1 MRPKTYSVAVYLVAL
16 FIVAEIVMLGGI
28 WWFRQSKVKLETV
41 APAPP
46 ANANTPSLN
55 TKAPEVPIP
64 NLPKP
69 EIDGRLNVVP
79 QNEKIV
85 REVGR
90 LNVDAQNFR
99 QNGDFSLAETAL
111 NQALELDPNN
121 PQTLANMAMLQE
133 AMGNNEKALERW
145 KSIIVLGDSAG
156 KTIQL
161 ARERAAIIQQRVVLE
176 QQARQRE
183 MSLFLLK
190 RQIVIADVTAV
201 PQTVTDSTPEVQV
214 NFAIKRADAKLRID
228 PNKMR
233 IQLYVYD
240 RLADGRFIPAKSIE
254 ADFVEQPAD
263 WSKRDTEILH
273 ARYVLSQDA
282 GGKRIPY
289 GYLLRVYYNNELQD
303 ERADPIELLK
313 IFPSNN
319 SQQSD

>member
-41 APAPP
+41 APTPP
-46 ANANTPSLN
+46 VNANTPSLN
-55 TKAPEVPIP
+55 IKAPEAPIP

-69 EIDGRLNVVP
+69 EIDGRLNVVS

-111 NQALELDPNN
+111 NQAIELDPGS

-133 AMGNNEKALERW
+133 AMGNNEKALEYW
-145 KSIIVLGDSAG
+145 KGITALGVSAG

-161 ARERAAIIQQRVVLE
+161 ARERAVIIQQRVVLE

-190 RQIVIADVTAV
+190 RQIVIADVNA
-201 PQTVTDSTPEVQV
+201 TVTDSTPEVQV
-214 NFAIKRADAKLRID
+214 DFAIKRADAKLRID
-228 PNKMR
+228 PKKML
-233 IQLYVYD
+233 IQLYFYD
-240 RLADGRFIPAKSIE
+240 QLANGRFIPAKSID
-254 ADFVEQPAD
+254 ASFVEQPAD
-263 WSKRDTEILH
+263 WSKRGTEILR
-273 ARYVLSQDA
+273 ARYVLSQGA
-282 GGKRIPY
+282 GGKFIPY
-289 GYLLRVYYNNELQD
+289 GYLLRVYYNDELQD
-303 ERADPIELLK
+303 ERANPVALLK
-313 IFPSNN
+313 IFPS
-319 SQQSD
+319 Q